1 MYLMKNIDI
10 QTASVWPP
18 LKDKGM
24 ILMGF
29 YVALFNEPET

>member
-1 MYLMKNIDI
+1 MKNIDI
-10 QTASVWPP
+10 QTASAWLP
-18 LKDKGM
+18 LKDKAM